1 MSLEIPSDRLD
12 KFLAIGGLALIFWAI
27 NISLSNYER
36 TEIYRIKALVK
47 VQETTFKYNN
57 YADTVNKSINIHNNA
72 IKNKKDLSEYKNEIL
87 INLKEAEKKG
97 IETEKVILENLEAT
111 YTLVLYERIKLFW
124 LMITAVLTI
133 IGIIVSLIGFK
144 SWVKNPN

>member
-1 MSLEIPSDRLD
+1 MSLEIPLDRLD

-47 VQETTFKYNN
+47 VQETNFKYNN
-57 YADTVNKSINIHNNA
+57 YSDTVNKSINIHNNA
-72 IKNKKDLSEYKNEIL
+72 IKNKKDLSKYKNEIL

-124 LMITAVLTI
+124 LIITAVLTI
-133 IGIIVSLIGFK
+133 IGIIVSIIGFK

>member
-1 MSLEIPSDRLD
+1 MSLEIPVDRLD

-27 NISLSNYER
+27 NISINNYER

-47 VQETTFKYNN
+47 VQETTFKYND
-57 YADTVNKSINIHNNA
+57 YADTVNKNINIHNNA
-72 IKNKKDLSEYKNEIL
+72 IKNKKDLLMYKKEIL
-87 INLKEAEKKG
+87 INLKETERKG
-97 IETEKVILENLEAT
+97 IETQKVILENLDAT

-124 LMITAVLTI
+124 LVITAVLTI

-144 SWVKNPN
+144 SWIKNPN